1 MRSSKMRPEKKDG
14 TRQGLLRAIAL
25 FSGTR
30 LGFIIW
36 GSGWTR
42 LRARVGKLREHYER
56 IGEA

>member
-1 MRSSKMRPEKKDG
+1 MRPEKKDG